1 MFTRVPLVCAFSHDP
16 VEIPFLRFQCF
27 YPTSN
32 GVTPIFYCNREYF
45 FREYGMLSL
54 DAMVGSLRAV
64 SDCLIV

>member
-1 MFTRVPLVCAFSHDP
+1 MVNRP

-27 YPTSN
+27 YPTLN
-32 GVTPIFYCNREYF
+32 GVTPRTIFYCNREYS

-54 DAMVGSLRAV
+54 DAVVGPLRAV